1 MTQVQSIQANIDY
14 AQSHLNKMLALVPT
28 NEVEK
33 HHFAGSIREYKREIS
48 QLKRCLKFAIEQSK

>member
-14 AQSHLNKMLALVPT
+14 AQSHLNKMLTLVPT

-33 HHFAGSIREYKREIS
+33 HHFAGSIREYKKEIA
-48 QLKRCLKFAIEQSK
+48 QLKRCLKLATEQSK